1 MSSSTSNID
10 LGNLLISDYS
20 KFSLENSN
28 ELTESQIQQHT
39 KSNLINF
46 YTLLFSELKSSQQE
60 NGIDYSISL
69 NELNLPKPILILPR
83 ALAIPKPKPLT
94 KWEKFKIEKNI
105 TQRKRSRMVYS
116 EIAGDFVPR
125 WGKNSIKKIEKYT
138 NWALEDKN
146 GQNQFDVLNN
156 EKKLKIEKQKKREA
170 RNNLNEII
178 QNGEESIVKKMSKKE
193 RKKMRIQKEFDKLA
207 NDKKNLNKRLEQIQK
222 STRSM
227 GKFDRKLKNEKELNI
242 IKKKKVNEE
251 VRKSISG
258 EKKRDK
264 QILKGIFKEK
274 K

>member
-125 WGKNSIKKIEKYT
+125 WGKKSIKKIEKDA

>member
-46 YTLLFSELKSSQQE
+46 YTLLFSELKSSQKE

-116 EIAGDFVPR
+116 DIAGDFVPR
-125 WGKNSIKKIEKYT
+125 WGKNSIKKIERDT

-146 GQNQFDVLNN
+146 GQNQFDVLNS
-156 EKKLKIEKQKKREA
+156 ERKLKIEKQKKREA

-178 QNGEESIVKKMSKKE
+178 QNGEESLVKKMSKKE

>member
-20 KFSLENSN
+20 KFSQENSN

-46 YTLLFSELKSSQQE
+46 FTLLFSELKASQQE

-116 EIAGDFVPR
+116 DIAGDFVPR
-125 WGKNSIKKIEKYT
+125 WGKNSIKKIERDT

-146 GQNQFDVLNN
+146 GQNQFDVLNS
-156 EKKLKIEKQKKREA
+156 ERKLKIEKQKKREA

-178 QNGEESIVKKMSKKE
+178 QNGEESLVKKMSKKE

-258 EKKRDK
+258 EKKRDN
-264 QILKGIFKEK
+264 QILKGLFKEK

>member
-20 KFSLENSN
+20 KLTQENSS
-28 ELTESQIQQHT
+28 ELTETQIRSHA

-46 YTLLFSELKSSQQE
+46 FSTLFSELKSQQQE

-69 NELNLPKPILILPR
+69 NELTLPKPILILPR
-83 ALAIPKPKPLT
+83 SLAIPKPKPLT
-94 KWEKFKIEKNI
+94 KWEKFKMEKNI
-105 TQRKRSRMVYS
+105 TQRKRSRMVFS
-116 EIAGDFVPR
+116 EIANDWVPR
-125 WGKNSIKKIEKYT
+125 WGKNSIKKIENDT

-146 GQNQFDVLNN
+146 GQNQFDVLNK

-178 QNGEESIVKKMSKKE
+178 QNGENNFVKKISKKE

-227 GKFDRKLKNEKELNI
+227 GKFDRKLKNEKELNL
-242 IKKKKVNEE
+242 IKKKKVDEE

>member
-20 KFSLENSN
+20 KFSQENSN

-116 EIAGDFVPR
+116 DIAGDFVPR
-125 WGKNSIKKIEKYT
+125 WGKNSIKKIENDT

-146 GQNQFDVLNN
+146 GENQFDVLNK

-170 RNNLNEII
+170 RNNINEII

>member
-1 MSSSTSNID
+1 MSSTTSNID
-10 LGNLLISDYS
+10 LGNLLITDYS
-20 KFSLENSN
+20 KLTQENSSK
-28 ELTESQIQQHT
+28 LTESDIQSHT

-46 YTLLFSELKSSQQE
+46 FSTLFSELKSQQQE

-69 NELNLPKPILILPR
+69 NELTLPKPILVLPR
-83 ALAIPKPKPLT
+83 SLAIPKPKPLT

-105 TQRKRSRMVYS
+105 TQRKRSRMVFS
-116 EIAGDFVPR
+116 EIANDWVPR
-125 WGKNSIKKIEKYT
+125 WGKNSIKKIENDT

-146 GQNQFDVLNN
+146 GEDQFYVLNKA
-156 EKKLKIEKQKKREA
+156 KKLKIEKQKKREA

-178 QNGEESIVKKMSKKE
+178 QNGENSFVKKISKKE

>member
-20 KFSLENSN
+20 KFSQENSN

-46 YTLLFSELKSSQQE
+46 FTLLFSELKASQQE

-125 WGKNSIKKIEKYT
+125 WGKNSIKKIERDT

-146 GQNQFDVLNN
+146 GQNQFDVLNS
-156 EKKLKIEKQKKREA
+156 ERKLKIEKQKKREA

-178 QNGEESIVKKMSKKE
+178 QNGEESLVKKMSKKE